1 MEKIAAELDINP
13 NRLMALMASE
23 TGGTFNPAIANKST

>member
-23 TGGTFNPAIANKST
+23 T